1 LQDSTF
7 NGMMVPTGTPRDIL
21 DKVRAEVVKAVA
33 TPELRNRF
41 AERGIPMV
49 ASNSLDEYQT
59 FIRKHVEDFAK
70 LAKAANIKAD

>member
-1 LQDSTF
+1 
-7 NGMMVPTGTPRDIL
+7 
-21 DKVRAEVVKAVA
+21 
-33 TPELRNRF
+33 
-41 AERGIPMV
+41 MV